1 MAAAVWRAR
10 SSDMVSV
17 LQRALRLEEAETDL
31 VELISRTEVKHKA
44 MNNSGSGSSVTGNG
58 DGEHWSRDRV
68 EA

>member
-1 MAAAVWRAR
+1 
-10 SSDMVSV
+10 MVSV
-17 LQRALRLEEAETDL
+17 LHRALRLEEAETDL

>member
-1 MAAAVWRAR
+1 
-10 SSDMVSV
+10 MVSV

-58 DGEHWSRDRV
+58 DGEH
-68 EA
+68 